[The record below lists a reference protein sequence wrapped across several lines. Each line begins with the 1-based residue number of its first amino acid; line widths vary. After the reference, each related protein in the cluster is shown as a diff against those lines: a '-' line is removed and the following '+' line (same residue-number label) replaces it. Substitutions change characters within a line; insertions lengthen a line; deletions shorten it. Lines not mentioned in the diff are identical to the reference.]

1 MSLISEPHPLS
12 FLCTIDYWYIHTAH
26 NTHTFLISLL
36 QGVGNYPFNE
46 IIYCNI
52 GDVQAM
58 GHQPITFIR
67 QLIAVCLSPGRYFEA
82 GAEGNNKNGA
92 HSQEII
98 RQLIALLSED
108 GNYSDSEKQKLIGL
122 LDRQLSPVTEG
133 RVTELFD
140 DIPQDVKQRANIL
153 LNSLGGRSLGM
164 YVRIYG

>member
-1 MSLISEPHPLS
+1 
-12 FLCTIDYWYIHTAH
+12 
-26 NTHTFLISLL
+26 
-36 QGVGNYPFNE
+36 
-46 IIYCNI
+46 
-52 GDVQAM
+52 M